1 MTGSAVYE
9 DLKRTRRRRTKRMPF
24 DKNLHYYKDEGIK
37 KTFPKASE
45 AQLETIR
52 KKAKKQRRLDTLKLV
67 ISFVIAIPLLYAGL
81 YYLGSIL

>member
-9 DLKRTRRRRTKRMPF
+9 DLKRTRRRRTKRTPF

-37 KTFPKASE
+37 KTFPKATE
-45 AQLETIR
+45 TQLEVIR
-52 KKAKKQRRLDTLKLV
+52 KKTKKQQRLDMLKLV